1 MCLPVTS
8 LVAFRE
14 RIESASNMPLEAV
27 DAGVHCISITRQGC
41 SVSEKLSHRHSIEM
55 SCLPEY
61 ALREPLLSF
70 IGRDLKEQ
78 SGSLFSADGWLEDWN
93 DSGDDPE

>member
-1 MCLPVTS
+1 
-8 LVAFRE
+8 
-14 RIESASNMPLEAV
+14 
-27 DAGVHCISITRQGC
+27 
-41 SVSEKLSHRHSIEM
+41 M

-78 SGSLFSADGWLEDWN
+78 RGSLVSVDGWLEDWN
-93 DSGDDPE
+93 DSGDDPK